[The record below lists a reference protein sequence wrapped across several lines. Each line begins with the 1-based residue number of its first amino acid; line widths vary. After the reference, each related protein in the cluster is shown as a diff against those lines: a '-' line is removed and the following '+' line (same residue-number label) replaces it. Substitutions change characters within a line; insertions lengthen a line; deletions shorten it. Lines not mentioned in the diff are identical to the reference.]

1 MVEPVPEPERETRE
15 VPTIQ
20 TDEGW
25 GLEQQPGVVEIEN
38 VPLKRSARPKRPPRH
53 LDDYQVNMISDR
65 KVDILR
71 QLFVITEIPEERNI
85 LLKSIIDIVN
95 KD

>member
-1 MVEPVPEPERETRE
+1 
-15 VPTIQ
+15 VPTTQ
-20 TDEGW
+20 TDEG
-25 GLEQQPGVVEIEN
+25 GGSKQQAGVVEIEN
-38 VPLKRSARPKRPPRH
+38 VPLRRSARPKRPPRH

-71 QLFVITEIPEERNI
+71 QLSVITEIPEERNV